1 MNELTNTYKVFLK
14 INQDGLVTAV
24 NSDAFLSDTDGWT
37 EIDEGEGDAFHHAQ
51 GNYLDKPLMTM
62 QGIYQ
67 YKLVEG
73 EIQERTAEE
82 IQADIA
88 LIPPPLPTQDEVM
101 EELLALLIQQ
111 GVITNV
117 YTIRIPHPKGAD
129 HQRSTGDRKTGH
141 HELFRTG
148 TA

>member
-1 MNELTNTYKVFLK
+1 MYKVYIK
-14 INQDGLVTAV
+14 TDGIDRITAV
-24 NSDAFLSDTDGWT
+24 NSDAFLPDTDGWT

-117 YTIRIPHPKGAD
+117 
-129 HQRSTGDRKTGH
+129 
-141 HELFRTG
+141 
-148 TA
+148 

>member
-37 EIDEGEGDAFHHAQ
+37 EVDEGEGDKFHHAQ
-51 GNYLDKPLMTM
+51 GNYLPEPLMTM

-88 LIPPPLPTQDEVM
+88 KIPPPSPSAEDRIKALEAELATLKPKVEALEATNLTEPT
-101 EELLALLIQQ
+101 
-111 GVITNV
+111 
-117 YTIRIPHPKGAD
+117 K
-129 HQRSTGDRKTGH
+129 
-141 HELFRTG
+141 
-148 TA
+148 